1 MTMKNKIQLVIFL
14 ILCVSLLGACTPAPT
29 LVNSQSMDI
38 NLPVGYIPNVQFAP
52 LYVGLEKGYFQQ
64 AGINL
69 KLDYSVETDAVALV
83 GANKLPFAVVSGE
96 QVLLGRAQG
105 LPIVYVM
112 AWNKDYPVG
121 IMAPKD
127 KGITGLSDLKQK
139 KIGVPMLSGASYIGL
154 RALLDAANLKE
165 KDITLDV
172 IGFNQ
177 VEALSAGREDAAVIY
192 VNNEPVQ
199 SESKGMP
206 VNVLRVSDQLNLV
219 SNGIITNEDTLKN
232 NPDLV
237 KKMVQATLKGIVEAA
252 GDPDAAYTI
261 CKKYVDNLDKADSN
275 VQKKILTS
283 TIDLWQVQKPGYSDP
298 QAWENMQNLLLKM
311 GLLKQPL
318 DITKAYT
325 NQFAGLK

>member
-1 MTMKNKIQLVIFL
+1 MKRIFHLLLVLFVCGL
-14 ILCVSLLGACTPAPT
+14 FAACASQPAQPVGQANDVS
-29 LVNSQSMDI
+29 
-38 NLPVGYIPNVQFAP
+38 LPVGYIPNIQFAP
-52 LYVGLEKGYFQQ
+52 LYDAMEKGYYRD

-69 KLDYSVETDAVALV
+69 KLDYSFETDAVALV

-112 AWNKDYPVG
+112 AWYKDYPVG

-127 KGITGLSDLKQK
+127 KAIRQPADLAKK

-154 RALLDAANLKE
+154 RALLDAGQLKE
-165 KDITLDV
+165 SDTTLDV
-172 IGFNQ
+172 VGFNQ

-192 VNNEPVQ
+192 VANEPNQ
-199 SESKGMP
+199 IQSKG
-206 VNVLRVSDQLNLV
+206 VNVDVMRVSDYLQLV
-219 SNGIITNEDTLKN
+219 SNGIITNEETLKN

-237 KKMVQATLKGIVEAA
+237 KRMVQATLKGIVETAA
-252 GDPDAAYTI
+252 NPDAAYEI
-261 CKKYVDNLDKADSN
+261 SKKYVDNLDKADTA
-275 VQKKILTS
+275 VQKKVLATS
-283 TIDLWQVQKPGYSDP
+283 VGMWQVQNPGSSDP
-298 QAWENMQNLLLKM
+298 KSWENMQAILLKM

-318 DITKAYT
+318 DLSKAYT

>member
-1 MTMKNKIQLVIFL
+1 MTVLLVT
-14 ILCVSLLGACTPAPT
+14 ACAPQSTPAAKT
-29 LVNSQSMDI
+29 ADAVR
-38 NLPVGYIPNVQFAP
+38 LPVGYIPNVQFAP
-52 LYVGLEKGYFQQ
+52 LYVSMDKGYYRD
-64 AGINL
+64 AGIDL
-69 KLDYSVETDAVALV
+69 SLDYSFETDAVALV

-121 IMAPKD
+121 IMTPKAEGVL
-127 KGITGLSDLKQK
+127 KPSDLAKK

-154 RALLDAANLKE
+154 RALLDAGQLKE
-165 KDITLDV
+165 SDVTLDV

-192 VNNEPVQ
+192 VNNEPFQ
-199 SESKGMP
+199 IQSKGTDVNVMP
-206 VNVLRVSDQLNLV
+206 VSIYLQQV
-219 SNGIITNEDTLKN
+219 SNGIITNEETLKN

-237 KKMVQATLKGIVEAA
+237 KRMVQATLKGIVEAA
-252 GDPDAAYTI
+252 ANPNAAFETS
-261 CKKYVDNLDKADSN
+261 KKYVDNLDKAAPV

-283 TIDLWQVQKPGYSDP
+283 TISMWQVQNPGFSDP
-298 QAWENMQNLLLKM
+298 QAWQNMQTILLKM
-311 GLLKQPL
+311 NLLKQPL
-318 DITKAYT
+318 DLSKAYT